1 MATKIYYAPCYHA
14 PVGYIEQNPLDNTD
28 IWDHPLHSE
37 HAFIPPM
44 RMTDYEKGK
53 HEGHSYYD
61 CPAWKSYW
69 ANSWVVFNQVD
80 LEIEYDKESGM
91 IQKTNFQNARFRD
104 HILIN
109 EGKIM
114 EGGGQVWSSTYI
126 GTPYKGNLVFQMP
139 QLLFMWL
146 PKKEKNIWCELAA
159 HPETFHE
166 TGLEYIANEYP
177 FSRWMRPAN
186 AAFKAHGSKFKLKRG
201 APLYTIRFRGGKNNA
216 YSFQRYEKPHP
227 PKELQVR
234 LNQHQALKQW
244 QPGISWNLFKKD
256 EESKCPYK
264 FWK

>member
-53 HEGHSYYD
+53 HEGHSYFD

-80 LEIEYDKESGM
+80 LEIEYDKQSGM
-91 IQKTNFQNARFRD
+91 IQKTNFQHARFRD

-114 EGGGQVWSSTYI
+114 EGGGQVWSSSYI

-139 QLLFMWL
+139 QIYQTYL
-146 PKKEKNIWCELAA
+146 
-159 HPETFHE
+159 
-166 TGLEYIANEYP
+166 
-177 FSRWMRPAN
+177 
-186 AAFKAHGSKFKLKRG
+186 
-201 APLYTIRFRGGKNNA
+201 
-216 YSFQRYEKPHP
+216 
-227 PKELQVR
+227 
-234 LNQHQALKQW
+234 
-244 QPGISWNLFKKD
+244 
-256 EESKCPYK
+256 
-264 FWK
+264 